1 MVTSYR
7 LLKIS
12 TERLPWLCRITRKS
26 GSCDALQLEAA
37 RRRFNYEAHNEPGY
51 KFNNSRRKYFVN
63 QWAYN
68 LCFGK
73 IHIARTHKRL
83 FRSELPYKIL
93 TSLLD
98 SATLIFWEKN
108 NILAIKRRFRVFYGH
123 TNRNLPHFLFPVYL
137 TNDREHV
144 SLVAL
149 RAIA

>member
-1 MVTSYR
+1 LVTSYR

-98 SATLIFWEKN
+98 SATLIFWEKIIFWQSN
-108 NILAIKRRFRVFYGH
+108 DVFGYFMAIQIEICHIFYFRFIWQMTVNMFHLLR
-123 TNRNLPHFLFPVYL
+123 
-137 TNDREHV
+137 
-144 SLVAL
+144 SAL
-149 RAIA
+149 